1 MLIRGRLLCE
11 SSLPLI
17 ASGPQRLL
25 TFSSIIRVNT
35 VSRRGGGGGG
45 DWGMW
50 GGGDDRVAVKGKRQ
64 SE

>member
-35 VSRRGGGGGG
+35 VSRRGGGG

>member
-1 MLIRGRLLCE
+1 MRLLCE

-35 VSRRGGGGGG
+35 VSRRGGGGDGG
-45 DWGMW
+45 I
-50 GGGDDRVAVKGKRQ
+50 GGCGVEATRGLR
-64 SE
+64 